1 MGSVVNKVT
10 GTLFGTQNAP
20 KTPDYAAA
28 AQATADSNKAA
39 ALTTGALNRPTQVT
53 PTGSQSWSL
62 KEGADPNN
70 PQPGDWIATTTYSP
84 EQQKLYEGGVKSQQG
99 LVDTANIGVGG
110 LAGLGIGQGLGDQ
123 IAPSFTGDVS
133 KTAGEFSADRQ
144 AISDALYANQ
154 TKYLGD
160 QFARD
165 DESLRSQLLSRGLTE
180 GSSAYE
186 NALRDQQRTQND
198 AYGTAANN
206 ATTQSAEMQKLMQDA
221 LLNSATTQQNLYN
234 SGLAGAATEQ
244 NQPLNQILALLGG
257 GQVSSPN
264 LQSYGQYGQYQGA
277 DMLGAARSRYD
288 SGLAG
293 AKFNNELNA
302 QNMQDL
308 GQMATALFASSDRRL
323 KSNIRPICSLPSGQ
337 TLYAYNIF
345 GQPSVGVMADETAP
359 EAVVTLP
366 SGYQAVDYSQIGA

>member
-1 MGSVVNKVT
+1 M
-10 GTLFGTQNAP
+10 
-20 KTPDYAAA
+20 
-28 AQATADSNKAA
+28 
-39 ALTTGALNRPTQVT
+39 
-53 PTGSQSWSL
+53 
-62 KEGADPNN
+62 
-70 PQPGDWIATTTYSP
+70 
-84 EQQKLYEGGVKSQQG
+84 
-99 LVDTANIGVGG
+99 
-110 LAGLGIGQGLGDQ
+110 
-123 IAPSFTGDVS
+123 S

-264 LQSYGQYGQYQGA
+264 LQAYGQYGQYQGA
-277 DMLGAARSRYD
+277 DLLNAAKMGFD
-288 SGLAG
+288 SKFKATE
-293 AKFNNELNA
+293 FNNEVSK

-308 GQMATALFASSDRRL
+308 SQMGMALFSDRRL

-337 TLYAYNIF
+337 TLYAYDIF

>member
-1 MGSVVNKVT
+1 
-10 GTLFGTQNAP
+10 
-20 KTPDYAAA
+20 
-28 AQATADSNKAA
+28 
-39 ALTTGALNRPTQVT
+39 
-53 PTGSQSWSL
+53 
-62 KEGADPNN
+62 
-70 PQPGDWIATTTYSP
+70 
-84 EQQKLYEGGVKSQQG
+84 
-99 LVDTANIGVGG
+99 
-110 LAGLGIGQGLGDQ
+110 
-123 IAPSFTGDVS
+123 VS

-264 LQSYGQYGQYQGA
+264 LQAYGQYGQYQGA
-277 DMLGAARSRYD
+277 DMLGAARSRYN

-293 AKFNNELNA
+293 AQFNNQVNA

-308 GQMATALFASSDRRL
+308 GQMGMALFSDRRL

-337 TLYAYNIF
+337 TLYAYDIF

>member
-1 MGSVVNKVT
+1 MGSVVNTVT
-10 GTLFGTQNAP
+10 GTLFGTQSAP
-20 KTPDYAAA
+20 KTPDYAGA
-28 AQATADSNKAA
+28 AQATADGNKAA

-110 LAGLGIGQGLGDQ
+110 LAGLGVGQGLGDQ

-206 ATTQSAEMQKLMQDA
+206 ATAQSAEIQKLMQDA

-244 NQPLNQILALLGG
+244 NQPLNQVLALLGG

-264 LQSYGQYGQYQGA
+264 LQAYGQYGQYQGA
-277 DMLGAARSRYD
+277 DMLGAAQSRYN

-293 AKFNNELNA
+293 AQFNNQVNA

-308 GQMATALFASSDRRL
+308 GQMGMALFSDRRL
-323 KSNIRPICSLPSGQ
+323 KSNIHPICSLPSGQ
-337 TLYAYNIF
+337 TLYAYDIF